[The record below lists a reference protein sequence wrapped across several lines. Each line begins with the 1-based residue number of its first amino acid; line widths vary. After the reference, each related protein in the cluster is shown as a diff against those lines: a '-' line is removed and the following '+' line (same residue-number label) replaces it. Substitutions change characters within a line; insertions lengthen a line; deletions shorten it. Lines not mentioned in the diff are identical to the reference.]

1 MGNLYTYIIEMGFF
15 DGYSVDTEI
24 AIYDPSGNRLTS
36 NDDIDPW
43 STNPRS
49 AVYLIKCRAST
60 YPYVYVAV
68 GHWDAPLTG
77 GTTGQTISNM
87 DWSAAAPLY
96 AEEGPAPYRNRSPGG
111 AQASQGMRCL
121 DEVPA
126 LPGQRGDVEARSCE
140 QPLGPPA
147 RGSPSAAAC
156 GRDSRR
162 HRRGRRGATDFP
174 HPRRRAARSCHRT
187 PRCNSGKEKIYFM
200 PFNQQH
206 VDRDLYL
213 IIIYQCLIKRS

>member
-1 MGNLYTYIIEMGFF
+1 MGFF

-162 HRRGRRGATDFP
+162 HRRDRFSTSAATRSAIVPP
-174 HPRRRAARSCHRT
+174 HSKVQLGQR
-187 PRCNSGKEKIYFM
+187 K
-200 PFNQQH
+200 
-206 VDRDLYL
+206 DLFYAFQSTACRQRL
-213 IIIYQCLIKRS
+213 ISDNNISMSHQAKLMSKLVLPK